1 MAVVSALIS
10 QTRLTLLIIRP
21 ICRFLYGSRHR
32 TISALEMWYWSERR
46 MTKYTPTIPG
56 GKLESKLPTTFGR
69 DCNMQGE
76 GFGKAAV
83 RKGLMMEH
91 GNHRLPND
99 F

>member
-1 MAVVSALIS
+1 MAAVSALIS

-32 TISALEMWYWSERR
+32 TISALEMRYWSERR
-46 MTKYTPTIPG
+46 MTKYTPPIPD
-56 GKLESKLPTTFGR
+56 GKLESKLPTTFATFGR

-83 RKGLMMEH
+83 RMGLMMEH
-91 GNHRLPND
+91 GIMR
-99 F
+99 